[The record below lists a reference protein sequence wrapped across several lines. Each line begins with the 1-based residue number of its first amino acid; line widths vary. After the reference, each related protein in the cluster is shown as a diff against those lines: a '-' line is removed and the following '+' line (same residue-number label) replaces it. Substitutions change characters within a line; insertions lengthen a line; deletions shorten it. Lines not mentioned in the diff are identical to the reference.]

1 MNNLKKKIFICNFTK
16 TISSAVLTA
25 VAINIIM
32 TNATKY
38 ALIEGLLPFALAV
51 IIVALID
58 FYEYRCEREDKVNLD
73 DLSDKSGGLLLPS
86 LLRTYRV
93 PFDTIGSSMHLSS

>member
-1 MNNLKKKIFICNFTK
+1 MNQIKKKILICNFTK

-38 ALIEGLLPFALAV
+38 ALIEGLLPFSLAIV
-51 IIVALID
+51 IVVLID
-58 FYEYRCEREDKVNLD
+58 IYEYRCEREDQINLK
-73 DLSDKSGGLLLPS
+73 DLENRIEKLERDE
-86 LLRTYRV
+86 
-93 PFDTIGSSMHLSS
+93 